1 MRAQAKILVVD
12 DNADNVEL
20 LTKRLVAGGYLTCE
34 AYDGE
39 QALEVVA
46 REEPDLV
53 ILDVMMPKLDG
64 FEVCHRLKSDERTR
78 QLPVLLLTAKREV
91 PDKVRGLDTGADDYV
106 TKPFNPQE
114 LMARV
119 RSLLNQRTF
128 QDRRVKEEKL
138 GALGQMAEGV
148 AHEVRNPMVSIGGF
162 ARRIRDRLPDG
173 DPLREYAQHIIKEVE
188 RLEAMVEE
196 IVRFKALVMAPY
208 HPVDLGAVFDELL
221 GERQSRLSDG
231 GVTVDKHYAPDL
243 PTLQGDR
250 DNLKIAFG
258 NLMDNALEAMPDGG
272 TLTLSLTAADDRVRA
287 EVTDS
292 GRGIPKVELANVFD
306 PFFTS
311 KMSGA
316 GLGLTMVHRVVTRH
330 GGEVDLTSSVG
341 VGTTVVVRLPLWQP
355 DGGPRP

>member
-1 MRAQAKILVVD
+1 MRARAKILVVD
-12 DNADNVEL
+12 DNPDNVEL
-20 LTKRLVAGGYLTCE
+20 LTKRLVAGGYRTCE

-39 QALEVVA
+39 QALEAVA

-64 FEVCHRLKSDERTR
+64 FEVCHRLKTDERTR

-128 QDRRVKEEKL
+128 QERRVKEEKL

-162 ARRIRDRLPDG
+162 ARRIRDRLPEG

-208 HPVDLGAVFDELL
+208 QPVDLAAVFDELL
-221 GERQSRLSDG
+221 GERQGRLSDG
-231 GVTVDKHYAPDL
+231 GVTVVKHYAPDL
-243 PTLQGDR
+243 PSLQGDR
-250 DNLKIAFG
+250 DNLKTAFG
-258 NLMDNALEAMPDGG
+258 NLLDNALEAMPDGG
-272 TLTLSLTAADDRVRA
+272 ILTLSLAAANEWVRA
-287 EVTDS
+287 EVTDN
-292 GRGIPKVELANVFD
+292 GRGIPKDELANVFD

-316 GLGLTMVHRVVTRH
+316 GLGLTMVHRIVTRH

-341 VGTTVVVRLPLWQP
+341 AGTTVVVRLPLRQP

>member
-1 MRAQAKILVVD
+1 VRARAKILVVD

-20 LTKRLVAGGYLTCE
+20 LTKRLEAGGYRTCE

-64 FEVCHRLKSDERTR
+64 FEVCHRLKTDERTR

-128 QDRRVKEEKL
+128 QDRRVTEEKL

-162 ARRIRDRLPDG
+162 ARRIHDRLPEG
-173 DPLREYAQHIIKEVE
+173 DPLREYAEHIIKEVE
-188 RLEAMVEE
+188 RLETMVGD
-196 IVRFKALVMAPY
+196 IVRFKTLVVAPY
-208 HPVDLGAVFDELL
+208 QPVDLGTVFDELL
-221 GERQSRLSDG
+221 GEHQGLLRET
-231 GVTVDKHYAPDL
+231 GVAVVKHYAPGL
-243 PTLQGDR
+243 PPLQGDR
-250 DNLKIAFG
+250 DNLKTAFG
-258 NLMDNALEAMPDGG
+258 NLLDNAREAMPDGG
-272 TLTLSLTAADDRVRA
+272 TLTLSLAVVEERVRA
-287 EVTDS
+287 EVADT
-292 GRGIPKVELANVFD
+292 GRGIPKDELSNVFD

-316 GLGLTMVHRVVTRH
+316 GLGLTMVHRIVTRH
-330 GGEVDLTSSVG
+330 GGEVDLASTVG
-341 VGTTVVVRLPLWQP
+341 VGTTVAVRLPLRQP
-355 DGGPRP
+355 DGGPSP

>member
-1 MRAQAKILVVD
+1 MTGRAKILVVD

-20 LTKRLVAGGYLTCE
+20 LTKRLVAGGYRTCE

-39 QALEVVA
+39 QALEAVA

-64 FEVCHRLKSDERTR
+64 FEVCRRMKSEERTR
-78 QLPVLLLTAKREV
+78 QVPVILLTAKREV

-162 ARRIRDRLPDG
+162 ARRIRDRLPEG

-188 RLEAMVEE
+188 RLETMVED
-196 IVRFKALVMAPY
+196 IVRFKALVVAPY
-208 HPVDLGAVFDELL
+208 QPVDLVALFDELL
-221 GERQSRLSDG
+221 AERQGQLSDG
-231 GVTVDKHYAPDL
+231 GVAVDKSYAPGL
-243 PTLQGDR
+243 PSLQGDR
-250 DNLKIAFG
+250 DNLKTSFG
-258 NLMDNALEAMPDGG
+258 NLLDNALDAMPDGG
-272 TLTLSLTAADDRVRA
+272 TLTLALTADDEKVRA
-287 EVTDS
+287 EVADS
-292 GRGIPKVELANVFD
+292 GRGIPKDELANVFD
-306 PFFTS
+306 PFFTT

-316 GLGLTMVHRVVTRH
+316 GLGLTMVHRIVTRH
-330 GGEVDLTSSVG
+330 GGEVDLASAVG
-341 VGTTVVVRLPLWQP
+341 VGTTVVVNLPLRQP
-355 DGGPRP
+355 DTGQRP